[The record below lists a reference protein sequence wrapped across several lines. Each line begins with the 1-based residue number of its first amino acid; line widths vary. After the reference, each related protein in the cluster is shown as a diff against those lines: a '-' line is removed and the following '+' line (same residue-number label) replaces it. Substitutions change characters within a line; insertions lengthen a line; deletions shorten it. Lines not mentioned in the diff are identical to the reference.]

1 MPKKIAVV
9 AALLV
14 LVTPGGDVP
23 AFVPEIA
30 VHGDLARAAHVAVI
44 VPGSDVDGERFDV
57 TVGRMAR
64 SLHASVGRDDV
75 AVVAWL
81 GYRTP
86 SGLGVDAAG
95 GRLAR
100 AGAVALGEHVRT
112 LPGSVHLMCHS
123 YGSVVCALART
134 SVDDVVFL
142 GSPGV
147 RVDSADSVGSAGSTR
162 VWAARGGRDWTRWLP
177 PVRLGDLGHGADPVD
192 PEFGAGVFDV
202 GDIGHDGYFR
212 EGTAS
217 LRALGR
223 IAVGEAP

>member
-1 MPKKIAVV
+1 MTKKIALV

-14 LVTPGGDVP
+14 LATPGGDPPPFTPRVE
-23 AFVPEIA
+23 V
-30 VHGDLARAAHVAVI
+30 VGDLARAAHVAVV
-44 VPGSDVDGERFDV
+44 VPGSDVDGERFGA

-64 SLHASVGRDDV
+64 DLHASVGRDDV

-100 AGAVALGEHVRT
+100 AGAVALDEYVRT
-112 LPGSVHLMCHS
+112 LPGHVHLLCHS
-123 YGSVVCALART
+123 YGSVVCGLAQPP
-134 SVDDVVFL
+134 VDDVVFL

-147 RVDSADSVGSAGSTR
+147 RVDSVTSGAR
-162 VWAARGGRDWTRWLP
+162 VWAARGGRDWTRWVP
-177 PVRLGDLGHGADPVD
+177 SVRLGDLGHGADPVD
-192 PEFGAGVFDV
+192 PAFGARVLDV
-202 GDIGHDGYFR
+202 GDLAHDEYFR

-217 LRALGR
+217 LRALAR
-223 IAVGEAP
+223 IAVGETP